1 MTTKAIDYAGIAIST
16 LCIVH
21 CILLPLATSTLPIVG
36 MISENEIV
44 HKVLVLLAVIPAA
57 FVFASSIG
65 SRFSLLIR
73 LIGVTGIATLF
84 LGAFVE
90 WFHDYETVL
99 TLVGATCLASAHIF
113 RLLDNRPHSH
123 NN

>member
-1 MTTKAIDYAGIAIST
+1 MTTKAIDYAGVAISS
-16 LCIVH
+16 LCIIH

-36 MISENEIV
+36 VISENEIV

-57 FVFASSIG
+57 FVFASVNE
-65 SRFSLLIR
+65 SRFSRLIR
-73 LIGVTGIATLF
+73 LIGLAGIVTLF
-84 LGAFVE
+84 LSAFVE
-90 WFHDYETVL
+90 RFHDYEAVL

-113 RLLDNRPHSH
+113 RLLDNRPYSH